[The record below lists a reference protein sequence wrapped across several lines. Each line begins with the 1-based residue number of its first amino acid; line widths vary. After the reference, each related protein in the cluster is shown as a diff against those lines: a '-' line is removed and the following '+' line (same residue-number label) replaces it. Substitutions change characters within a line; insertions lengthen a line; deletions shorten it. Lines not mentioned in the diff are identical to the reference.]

1 MSIEIPTWDQILG
14 GDSSTTSEFGGN
26 WGNLIS
32 QYHNGVDIGLTD
44 PTKKPILGTL
54 TRYKFEKLGIF
65 DADQSH
71 YIVFSADDIDT
82 GPVRKIKLRRMNNP
96 FEEDYAVLE
105 GLAQSILNKTID
117 SDLNTITNIVNA
129 DIKAAAGIVYSK
141 LNLTNSIVAGDIT
154 SDAVTTAKILDANV
168 TLNKLA
174 SNSVNSSKIVDDS
187 IVNAD
192 INSAAAISWSKLS
205 KSGSIL
211 DDLGDVVI
219 TSAAQYDMLIRD
231 GASQWINLVK
241 GGNSTVLSVSSG
253 GVVGYNTITNAM
265 VNASAAIT
273 TSKLADSANF
283 LLSTLDNSFG
293 AHYYDITRMSA
304 PSNPS
309 SNIGRFYT
317 KQIDTNNDGFFV
329 KIKKNGSFQEVQIA

>member
-14 GDSSTTSEFGGN
+14 ADSSTTSEFGGN

-105 GLAQSILNKTID
+105 GMPQTLLNKTID

-129 DIKAAAGIVYSK
+129 DIKAAAGICLLY
-141 LNLTNSIVAGDIT
+141 T
-154 SDAVTTAKILDANV
+154 SDAA
-168 TLNKLA
+168 
-174 SNSVNSSKIVDDS
+174 DD
-187 IVNAD
+187 
-192 INSAAAISWSKLS
+192 
-205 KSGSIL
+205 
-211 DDLGDVVI
+211 
-219 TSAAQYDMLIRD
+219 
-231 GASQWINLVK
+231 
-241 GGNSTVLSVSSG
+241 
-253 GVVGYNTITNAM
+253 
-265 VNASAAIT
+265 
-273 TSKLADSANF
+273 
-283 LLSTLDNSFG
+283 
-293 AHYYDITRMSA
+293 
-304 PSNPS
+304 
-309 SNIGRFYT
+309 
-317 KQIDTNNDGFFV
+317 
-329 KIKKNGSFQEVQIA
+329 